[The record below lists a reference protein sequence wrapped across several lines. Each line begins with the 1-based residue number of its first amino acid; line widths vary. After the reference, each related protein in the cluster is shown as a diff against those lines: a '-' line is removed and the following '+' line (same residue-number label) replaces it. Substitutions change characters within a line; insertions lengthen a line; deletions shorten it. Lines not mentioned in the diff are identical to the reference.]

1 MLEVSIQGRVVR
13 ATDLQ
18 PLSGVALRLV
28 ADSTALA
35 GLPDAQPLPPRTQVR
50 WTRRLT
56 GFAGTRWECWK
67 AHVEGRIPDL
77 SWQQFRDQVLAYNP
91 ALRDEPIFRADAT
104 YLLPEV
110 TPLPSYTWTRHLTG
124 FAGTRR
130 ECWEQHV
137 AAQVPGLSWERF
149 RDEVLRY
156 NPQLNADGRLFR
168 PYRSYLLPEPAAC
181 ERALLQCVTDTSGA
195 YYFKLGSEPVVGE
208 LQIELEEYLPLAM
221 PVVVN
226 DQITQPLLLYPRSTA
241 TPAGRGWGRSGTL
254 RSAHPA
260 YPYLPFKVRRLIDR
274 ALFLLG
280 DDTAVF
286 DALPPEAR
294 ALCYG
299 ARFAHDPDHPHSK
312 ELLCADVV
320 SIALTGAGLRLDWLS
335 TTNPHL
341 ADAYHP
347 DRGAP
352 HLVEI
357 EEPDDWQPGDL
368 LVYGRGDPASRA
380 EHVALYV
387 GPFVGVDRSGR
398 AYHPGDGAD
407 VVEGSI
413 RRHSNG
419 ATYGTG
425 VSGVSLA
432 RCLQSKR
439 GLYAWVRHV
448 RLRELD
454 ALWQRLRQEHIA
466 ATEIPTPK

>member
-1 MLEVSIQGRVVR
+1 MLEVSIQGRVAR

-18 PLSGVALRLV
+18 PLSGVTLRLI

-35 GLPDAQPLPPRTQVR
+35 GVPDAQPLPPCTQVR

-56 GFAGTRWECWK
+56 GFAGTRWECWQ
-67 AHVEGRIPDL
+67 AHIEGRIPDL
-77 SWQQFRDQVLAYNP
+77 SWHQFRDQVLAYNP

-110 TPLPSYTWTRHLTG
+110 TPLPAYTWTRHLTG

-149 RDEVLRY
+149 RTEVLRY

-168 PYRSYLLPEPAAC
+168 PYRSYLLPEVAAGA
-181 ERALLQCVTDTSGA
+181 RAFLQCVTDTSGA
-195 YYFKLGSEPVVGE
+195 YCFTLGSEPVVGE

-221 PVVVN
+221 PVVIN
-226 DQITQPLLLYPRSTA
+226 DQITQPVLLYPRSTA
-241 TPAGRGWGRSGTL
+241 TPTARGWGRSGTL

-260 YPYLPFKVRRLIDR
+260 YPHLPFKVRRLIDR

-280 DDTAVF
+280 DDAAVF

-294 ALCYG
+294 ALCSG
-299 ARFAHDPDHPHSK
+299 ARFAHDPDHPHAK
-312 ELLCADVV
+312 ELLGADVV
-320 SIALTGAGLRLDWLS
+320 TIALKGAGLAVDWLD
-335 TTNPHL
+335 TTHAHL

-352 HLVEI
+352 HLVEL
-357 EEPDDWQPGDL
+357 DTTQDWQPGDL
-368 LVYGRGDPASRA
+368 LVYGRGAPTARA

-387 GPFVGVDRSGR
+387 GPFVGIDRSGR
-398 AYHPGDGAD
+398 AYHPGDGVD
-407 VVEGSI
+407 VVEGNI
-413 RRHSNG
+413 QLRPAG
-419 ATYGTG
+419 TTYGTG
-425 VSGVSLA
+425 VSGVSLG

-439 GLYAWVRHV
+439 GLYTWVRHV

-454 ALWQRLRQEHIA
+454 ELWQRLRQASTA
-466 ATEIPTPK
+466 AEELPARP